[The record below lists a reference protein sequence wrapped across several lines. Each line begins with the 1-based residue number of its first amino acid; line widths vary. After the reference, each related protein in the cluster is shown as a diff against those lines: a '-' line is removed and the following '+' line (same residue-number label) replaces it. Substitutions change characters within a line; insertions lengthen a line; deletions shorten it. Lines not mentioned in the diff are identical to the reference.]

1 MATRSCWL
9 PPAALDRELEEGLTG
24 EEPMLGVVTL
34 QGGGGA
40 VGSVQRGWG
49 EERVVVVVRLQPVS
63 AALSILSQI
72 PAAKVRSLAL

>member
-34 QGGGGA
+34 QGGGA
-40 VGSVQRGWG
+40 VGSVRRGWG
-49 EERVVVVVRLQPVS
+49 GERVVVVVRLQLVS